1 VKKRG
6 YSPLGGGMVKVTQ
19 TFAKKL
25 ETISLIDEGKI
36 KKIRGLVTS
45 AKVSP

>member
-1 VKKRG
+1 V
-6 YSPLGGGMVKVTQ
+6 Y
-19 TFAKKL
+19 AKKL
-25 ETISLIDEGKI
+25 ESISLIEEGKI